1 VNLVPLAPGVHAW
14 LADEPGHGHANA
26 GVVVDEDGI
35 TVIDALAVPSQYDA
49 FAAEVEA
56 IGMPVR
62 RLVLT
67 SSNAE
72 YAGGTSR
79 FRLTAIYGRP
89 QASAHLDQPPDP
101 NVLRR
106 LYPDLAS
113 EIDDEWSTRP
123 VSHVV
128 DAPVQLTPAAAL
140 MPFAGQQSENLV
152 VVVPG
157 AQIVFA
163 GAMCAFGV
171 TPLAYQG
178 DPAAWADA
186 LDQVIELAPIV
197 VPGLGPIGGEEEVRD
212 LQGYLR
218 ACVAADG
225 DPDALPAGPW
235 DTWTG
240 REHDAVNVERAAML
254 ARGDDAIPPTLLRR
268 LGL

>member
-1 VNLVPLAPGVHAW
+1 MSLAALATGVYAW
-14 LADEPGHGHANA
+14 LADAPGHGRANA
-26 GVVVDEDGI
+26 GVVVDADGI
-35 TVIDALAVPSQYDA
+35 TVIDALAVPSQYDP

-56 IGMPVR
+56 IGLPVK

-72 YAGGTSR
+72 FAGGTAR
-79 FRLTAIYGRP
+79 FRLAAIYGRP

-101 NVLRR
+101 AVLRS
-106 LYPDLAS
+106 LYPDLAA
-113 EIDDEWSTRP
+113 ELDDEWATRP

-128 DAPVQLTPAAAL
+128 DAAVQLTPAAAL
-140 MPFAGQQSENLV
+140 LPLGGQQAENLV

-157 AQIVFA
+157 AQLVFA

-178 DPAAWADA
+178 DPGAWADA
-186 LDQVIELAPIV
+186 LDELLDLAPIV
-197 VPGLGPIGGEEEVRD
+197 VPGLGPSGGEEEVRD
-212 LQGYLR
+212 LQAYLR

-225 DPDALPAGPW
+225 DPARLPAGPW
-235 DTWTG
+235 DSWSG
-240 REHDAVNVERAAML
+240 REHDAINVERAAML
-254 ARGDDAIPPTLLRR
+254 ARGDDGIPATLLRR